1 MFDTNVHSNTQA
13 PFPPPQSQQAVAQQ
27 TKAAISG
34 QQVEQ
39 QEEFMMTQAKT
50 YLTGGAFDK
59 EVSEFRVNAN
69 LRTGYKTLDRVQPFY
84 PGVYCIG
91 AIPSLGKTTFSA
103 QMADQV
109 AETGRPVLYFSLEQ
123 TAFELYSK
131 SLARGFFKTCERQRR
146 ANNALT
152 GSYPTPS
159 STAIRNGS
167 ARFAYPAELAQQI
180 DAYVQ
185 SVGNRV
191 CVITNAFSITA
202 EDIVGQT
209 ERYIN
214 QTGEKPVVIIDY
226 LQIIAPNAVFDR
238 GSDTKTRID
247 RIVTVLKKLQMK
259 HGLAILVISS
269 LNRQNYS
276 TPVDFESFKESGGIE
291 YTADVVWGLQ
301 LSLLHEDA
309 YIKEKNVT
317 RQREMIAEA
326 KSGKQFRDV
335 DLVCLK
341 NRYGI
346 IGNTVQFMYYPAND
360 FFCPPYDPHDP
371 DTFI

>member
-1 MFDTNVHSNTQA
+1 MFDKNAHSNTPA
-13 PFPPPQSQQAVAQQ
+13 PFPPPQGRQAVTQQ
-27 TKAAISG
+27 MIAAVSG

-59 EVSEFRVNAN
+59 EVSEFRANAN

-247 RIVTVLKKLQMK
+247 RIVTVLKKFQMK

-301 LSLLHEDA
+301 LSILHEDA
-309 YIKEKNVT
+309 YIKEKNVI

>member
-1 MFDTNVHSNTQA
+1 MFDTNVHSNTPV
-13 PFPPPQSQQAVAQQ
+13 PFPPPQGRQAVTQQ
-27 TKAAISG
+27 TIAAVSG

-59 EVSEFRVNAN
+59 EVSEFRANAN

-146 ANNALT
+146 ANNALN

-185 SVGNRV
+185 NVGNRV

-301 LSLLHEDA
+301 LSILHEDA
-309 YIKEKNVT
+309 YIKEKNVI
-317 RQREMIAEA
+317 RQREMIAAA